1 MNWDNIVVGKVYG
14 ANDDASYLVTH
25 KTDKWICVL
34 HHSRNHKLVNP
45 EIWDRSADSEWINKW
60 NEYNDFYISEIFN
73 NLKFIDSF
81 TLKEKE

>member
-1 MNWDNIVVGKVYG
+1 MKWEDVKVGKVYG

-25 KTDKWICVL
+25 KTDEWICVL

-45 EIWDRSADSEWINKW
+45 EIWDRGVDDEWINKW
-60 NEYNDFYISEIFN
+60 NEYEDFYISEIFD
-73 NLKFIDSF
+73 NLKFIDSL

>member
-1 MNWDNIVVGKVYG
+1 MKWEDVEVGKVYG
-14 ANDDASYLVTH
+14 ANDDATYLVTY
-25 KTDKWICVL
+25 KTDDWICVL

-45 EIWDRSADSEWINKW
+45 EIWDRNVDNEWIKKW
-60 NEYNDFYISEIFN
+60 NEYEDFYISEIFD